1 MSRIGAVSKRF
12 ISLLEEHHRALQC
25 DHDRACRR
33 PACGGGRV
41 TPTEYRLHDLAR
53 ASGVSAR
60 NIRAY
65 RERGLLDPP
74 RRVGRAAFYDAAHLG
89 QLQTIDRL
97 LARGFTSAHIAEFF
111 ETVRAGRDVG
121 DVLGLDA
128 AILVPRQPMG
138 GAHRDPREYAEG
150 ASAISEAIRDGVD
163 SLAAEAVAA
172 WRAAAPG
179 VVGPEDLVGLVA
191 GRVERVMCG
200 LVSEAAPVASGRG
213 PKLTDQ

>member
-1 MSRIGAVSKRF
+1 M
-12 ISLLEEHHRALQC
+12 
-25 DHDRACRR
+25 
-33 PACGGGRV
+33 
-41 TPTEYRLHDLAR
+41 TPTEFRLHDLAR

-74 RRVGRAAFYDAAHLG
+74 RRVGRAAFYDAAHLM

-111 ETVRAGRDVG
+111 ETLRAGRDVG
-121 DVLGLDA
+121 DVLGLDP
-128 AILVPRQPMG
+128 AILGPRQPMG
-138 GAHRDPREYAEG
+138 GARRDPREYAEV
-150 ASAISEAIRDGVD
+150 AAAISEAIRDGVD

-172 WRAAAPG
+172 WRTAAPG

-191 GRVERVMCG
+191 GRVERVMCA
-200 LVSEAAPVASGRG
+200 LVPEAASVVSGHR

>member
-1 MSRIGAVSKRF
+1 MLCIGAVSKPF
-12 ISLLEEHHRALQC
+12 ISLLEQHERALQC
-25 DHDRACRR
+25 DHDRACLR
-33 PACGGGRV
+33 PAGGDGRL
-41 TPTEYRLHDLAR
+41 TTAEYRLHDLAR

-74 RRVGRAAFYDAAHLG
+74 RRVGRAAFYDAVHLM

-121 DVLGLDA
+121 DVLGLDV
-128 AILVPRQPMG
+128 AILGPRQPMG
-138 GAHRDPREYAEG
+138 GAHRDPREYADV
-150 ASAISEAIRDGVD
+150 ASAISEALRDGVD
-163 SLAAEAVAA
+163 SLAVEAVAA
-172 WRAAAPG
+172 WRTATPG
-179 VVGPEDLVGLVA
+179 VVSPEHLVGLVA
-191 GRVERVMCG
+191 GWVERVMRDR
-200 LVSEAAPVASGRG
+200 LSEAVPVASGRG